1 MRLKKLFVIMLA
13 LCLSGSGQIFA
24 DGVCEEFTEFDTP
37 YATLC
42 FRMWSIP
49 WIAFGDGW
57 KTTVRGANLSDGTQR
72 GVIQFTWTLNPT
84 APSPDG
90 HSNNIHAIFTDNRT
104 IPLGVL
110 WLAGGSNFILYPGNS
125 AELNL
130 LYTPAGCDKYGENC
144 SNVPDLA
151 KISIGSMSVGYMA
164 RIGEGA
170 PASLRG
176 LPKPSVQFNH
186 VSGLQATEP
195 AFDPA
200 PVWRVP
206 VSATV
211 DGKQTFSFAVNNP
224 FKEDVV
230 VKGTLINQNGITLG
244 TQSWSIPGTGT
255 VAMFL
260 TNPKSGSDSLGFGQD
275 PFPGGANFT
284 GWLELRVIS
293 PSTGL
298 VSVVGLQYT
307 NGGMTSA
314 DVQPFYLK

>member
-1 MRLKKLFVIMLA
+1 MRLKKLFVILFA
-13 LCLSGSGQIFA
+13 LLGGRSLFA
-24 DGVCEEFTEFDTP
+24 GVCEEFTEFQTP
-37 YATLC
+37 YTTLC
-42 FRMWSIP
+42 FKMWSIS
-49 WIAFGDGW
+49 WIAFGNGW
-57 KTTVRGANLSDGTQR
+57 KTTVRGANLSDGIQR
-72 GVIQFTWTLNPT
+72 GVVQFTWAIFP
-84 APSPDG
+84 AVPYAPDG
-90 HSNNIHAIFTDNRT
+90 HYINLTAIFTDNRT
-104 IPLGVL
+104 APLGVL
-110 WLAGGSNFILYPGNS
+110 QQGLAGGIILSSGNS
-125 AELNL
+125 TELNL
-130 LYTPAGCDKYGENC
+130 LYTLAGCDKYGEYC
-144 SNVPDLA
+144 STDIPDPA
-151 KISIGSMSVGYMA
+151 KLSVGRMSVGYMA

-195 AFDPA
+195 AFDPS
-200 PVWRVP
+200 PLWRVP

-230 VKGTLINQNGITLG
+230 VKGTLINQKGITLG
-244 TQSWSIPGTGT
+244 VQSWSIPGTGT

-275 PFPGGANFT
+275 PFPNGKNFT
-284 GWLELRVIS
+284 GWLELRVVS

-307 NGGMTSA
+307 NGGMSSA
-314 DVQPFYLK
+314 DVQPFYSK